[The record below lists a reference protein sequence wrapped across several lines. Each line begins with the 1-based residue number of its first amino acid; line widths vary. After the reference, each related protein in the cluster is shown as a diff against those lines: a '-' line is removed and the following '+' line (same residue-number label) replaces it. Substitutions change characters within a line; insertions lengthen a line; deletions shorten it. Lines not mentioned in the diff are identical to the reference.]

1 MDTYATNSQ
10 PFLFS
15 NIYILRLYVF
25 LIKVDLSTFPNFQCV
40 EFSVSLKCMYFVF
53 MYENIMMKLAEIV
66 LRSGERG

>member
-1 MDTYATNSQ
+1 
-10 PFLFS
+10 
-15 NIYILRLYVF
+15 
-25 LIKVDLSTFPNFQCV
+25 VDLSTFPNFQCV